1 MNSPS
6 AVLQEGAGN
15 AVVSAYVEVIL
26 DNRDRRAPVS
36 PTELPCSG
44 LTGAVCRAVC
54 PGAAALQRKV
64 RRTLRALDGSVCR
77 ADPLLLLCGIMP
89 ISLLSPHLM
98 LQVDKDE
105 FRIRRTFGAK
115 KDEYHV
121 DKKSTTWVWAATSCS
136 TLRKQWLPLDTT
148 ESEALESWILAERLP
163 PSLTHICVAVQEE
176 RADAAAGDGWVLQV

>member
-1 MNSPS
+1 MDSPS
-6 AVLQEGAGN
+6 AALQEGAGN

-36 PTELPCSG
+36 PTELPCAG
-44 LTGAVCRAVC
+44 LTRAACSAAC
-54 PGAAALQRKV
+54 PGAAALQRTV
-64 RRTLRALDGSVCR
+64 HHRPYALDSCACR
-77 ADPLLLLCGIMP
+77 TDPQLLLSGLMP
-89 ISLLSPHLM
+89 TSLLKCHLT

-136 TLRKQWLPLDTT
+136 TLGKQWLSDL
-148 ESEALESWILAERLP
+148 SQLQAKHWSSGFCLCVSLP
-163 PSLTHICVAVQEE
+163 P
-176 RADAAAGDGWVLQV
+176 